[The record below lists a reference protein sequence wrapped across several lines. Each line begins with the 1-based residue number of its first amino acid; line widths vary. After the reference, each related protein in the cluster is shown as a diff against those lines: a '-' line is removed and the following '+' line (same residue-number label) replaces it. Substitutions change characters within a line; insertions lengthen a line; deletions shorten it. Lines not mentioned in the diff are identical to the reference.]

1 MCNLAALEC
10 ILFELLRIKLTH
22 FLIILCVALWAPQP
36 PTPPGHTCILCT
48 VTFLLYILMAW
59 NFVLFQRRHIKPKI
73 NIKVN
78 VLGLVEVLQKCQT
91 RDIKVNHET
100 TPPYLRDQFTTCNL
114 FPFVNDI
121 VCRDL

>member
-1 MCNLAALEC
+1 MYTFRVVTYQSNTFFDYFVCSFMGSSTTDSTWSYLYTLYRN
-10 ILFELLRIKLTH
+10 
-22 FLIILCVALWAPQP
+22 FLIIRPYDLELSFISKK
-36 PTPPGHTCILCT
+36 T
-48 VTFLLYILMAW
+48 
-59 NFVLFQRRHIKPKI
+59 K

-114 FPFVNDI
+114 FPFVPDI